1 MKVEILRLFHRAE
14 RDKRVT
20 THCGLVGRAFGASGM
35 YIYGD
40 KDEKVAS
47 SIKKVNETWG
57 GDFFVVF
64 VDSWKSLIKEAQQ
77 NGKTIV
83 NLTMYGI
90 PLPKVLDRLKTENKD
105 LLVIVGSEKVPI
117 DVYMHSDYNISIG
130 NQPHSEVAA
139 LAIFL
144 DRIFDGSEFYREFEN
159 AKLKIM
165 PQEKG
170 KKIIQLNSSDFK

>member
-1 MKVEILRLFHRAE
+1 MKVEVLRLFHRKE

-40 KDEKVAS
+40 RDESVAS
-47 SIKKVNETWG
+47 SIRKVNETWG
-57 GDFFVVF
+57 GSFFVEF
-64 VDSWKSLIKEAQQ
+64 VESWKDVIRRAKER
-77 NGKTIV
+77 GSIVV

-90 PLPKVLDRLKTENKD
+90 PLPEKLGELKSAGRD
-105 LLVIVGSEKVPI
+105 ILVIIGSEKVPI
-117 DVYMHSDYNISIG
+117 EVYRMSDYNISIG
-130 NQPHSEVAA
+130 TQPHSEVAA

-144 DRIFDGSEFYREFEN
+144 DRIFDGSEFYREF
-159 AKLKIM
+159 AGARLRIV

-170 KKIIQLNSSDFK
+170 KKVIQLKSEDLR